1 MTDRDPESPSGADG
15 DSYAGERTAIDRV
28 DEPGTVES
36 IRADLAALGVV
47 AGDTLLVHSSLSA
60 LGYVAG
66 GAPAV
71 VDALRAAVGE
81 GGTLVV
87 PTFTGQYGDPA
98 GWQAPPVPDDWVEP
112 IRRAR
117 PAFRP
122 ALTPSRGMGAIPE
135 ALRTYPDAVR
145 SRHPEV
151 SFAALGADA
160 DRLVADHP
168 FDFQLGEG
176 SPLGRLSEA
185 DARVLLL
192 GVGHGVNTSFHLA
205 EYRVG
210 VGAGTVAKA
219 APIRRDG
226 DRIVVEY
233 RDRPVT
239 AEDFPALGSAF
250 EEAVG
255 LRDGPVGGATAKLAS
270 QPALVEFAE
279 GWLERNRDVTDT
291 SA

>member
-1 MTDRDPESPSGADG
+1 MAERDSDASDG
-15 DSYAGERTAIDRV
+15 SDDTHAGERATIDRV
-28 DEPGTVES
+28 DEPATVES
-36 IRADLAALGVV
+36 IRADLAALGVTP
-47 AGDTLLVHSSLSA
+47 GDTLLIHASLSA

-81 GGTLVV
+81 AGTLVV

-98 GWQAPPVPDDWVEP
+98 TWEAPPVPDGWVDR

-117 PAFRP
+117 PPFRP
-122 ALTPSRGMGAIPE
+122 SLTPSRGMGAIPE
-135 ALRTYPDAVR
+135 TLRTYPEAVR

-168 FDFQLGEG
+168 FDFQLGEE
-176 SPLGRLSEA
+176 SPLGRLYEA

-205 EYRVG
+205 EYRIG
-210 VGAGTVAKA
+210 VGADTVEKA

-226 DRIVVEY
+226 QRVLVEY

-239 AEDFPALGSAF
+239 AEDFPALGAAF
-250 EEAVG
+250 ETAVG
-255 LRDGPVGGATAKLAS
+255 LHEGPVAGAAAKLAS
-270 QPALVEFAE
+270 QPALVDFAVE
-279 GWLERNRDVTDT
+279 WLQHNRDATGAPT
-291 SA
+291 